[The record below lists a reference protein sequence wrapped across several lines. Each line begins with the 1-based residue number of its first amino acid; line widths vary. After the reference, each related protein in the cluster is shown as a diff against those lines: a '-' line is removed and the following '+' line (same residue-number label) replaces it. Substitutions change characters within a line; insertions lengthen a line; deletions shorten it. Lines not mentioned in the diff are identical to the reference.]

1 MLAAESSPRAKRW
14 TAHAAAIA
22 FVAVWAAYASQVP
35 DYLLPGP
42 WEVAR
47 GVGAFVTDIHSLRHM
62 AVSIGHIFAALA
74 AAFVLGTALA
84 FLAHYV
90 PVFVHLVH
98 GRIGPFLNS
107 FSGIGWTLLAVIWF
121 GLDHVTVV
129 FAIAAVLTPF
139 ALVNMRAG
147 LDALDPELLEMARSF
162 GRRRPREMLLV
173 VAPSLLPFAF
183 ATLRLSFGVA
193 WKVALTAELFGGN
206 AGFGY
211 LFNLARQEFDTTL
224 ILVVIVLIIAFVYS
238 MDRFVFAPLQARLS
252 THYEVQ

>member
-1 MLAAESSPRAKRW
+1 MLAAEPSLRAKRW
-14 TAHAAAIA
+14 TAHAAAIV
-22 FVAVWAAYASQVP
+22 FVAVWAACASQVP

-47 GVGAFVTDIHSLRHM
+47 GVAAFLTDAHSLRHM
-62 AVSIGHIFAALA
+62 AVSIGHILAALA

-84 FLAHYV
+84 LLAHYV
-90 PVFVHLVH
+90 PVFGHLVH

-147 LDALDPELLEMARSF
+147 LDALDPELVEMARSF
-162 GRRRPREMLLV
+162 TRSRTRTLGRVVLPLL
-173 VAPSLLPFAF
+173 APYVMAAVRIAYGVGWKIAF
-183 ATLRLSFGVA
+183 V
-193 WKVALTAELFGGN
+193 AELFGADSGL
-206 AGFGY
+206 GY
-211 LFNLARQEFDTTL
+211 LMLQAQVTADAAMVFATCLA
-224 ILVVIVLIIAFVYS
+224 IVVIFFAGEKLII
-238 MDRFVFAPLQARLS
+238 DPLSRLVR
-252 THYEVQ
+252 YE